1 MSYDDDNY
9 GHWDEL
15 TSEEDETKEYQRK
28 VREESVKKE
37 CAMCGQTVYLMPH
50 YNKCD
55 SCCRKLEAGYQF

>member
-37 CAMCGQTVYLMPH
+37 CVMCGQTVYLMPH